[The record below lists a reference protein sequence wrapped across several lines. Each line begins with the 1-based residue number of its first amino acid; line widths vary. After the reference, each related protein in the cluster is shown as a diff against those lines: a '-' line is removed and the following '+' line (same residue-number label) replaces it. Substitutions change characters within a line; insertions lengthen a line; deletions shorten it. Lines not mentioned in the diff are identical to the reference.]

1 MKKRIFKRVLH
12 LGTLFLGA
20 FYSDFARPFNI
31 IRNRAVESIP
41 PSRIGLRPADA
52 FAHLGAVV
60 TSSNHLLF
68 PRERPFLDARR
79 SGDPFWHRE
88 IAFSTPSAPVSS
100 ISISVNFL
108 LSGLHQ
114 FPFVMPDVILSFS
127 LSFPDFLP
135 FFKNVI
141 FAISISAFLHFLS
154 RFYLLFYKVCI
165 MVEKCS
171 MMTIIS
177 SQFAHNTFAIRF
189 IRLLNFRSQF
199 SSVKTCTYILQFFC
213 LITD

>member
-12 LGTLFLGA
+12 PGTLFPGA
-20 FYSDFARPFNI
+20 FHSDFARPFNI

-60 TSSNHLLF
+60 TSSHHLLF

-100 ISISVNFL
+100 IPISVNFL

-127 LSFPDFLP
+127 LFPWFSA
-135 FFKNVI
+135 I
-141 FAISISAFLHFLS
+141 FWKCYL
-154 RFYLLFYKVCI
+154 RYFYLCFLTFLVPFLL
-165 MVEKCS
+165 
-171 MMTIIS
+171 II
-177 SQFAHNTFAIRF
+177 
-189 IRLLNFRSQF
+189 L
-199 SSVKTCTYILQFFC
+199 
-213 LITD
+213 